1 MERENEQELA
11 KAEKRDVGV
20 SIYEVARMDEQVLSL
35 MPKQT

>member
-11 KAEKRDVGV
+11 KAEKRHVGV
-20 SIYEVARMDEQVLSL
+20 SIYELARDEQVLSL